1 MKRVFNVYKPLIKL
15 VGKTLGR
22 YLEASAFDDNKV
34 RIKITGIKYE
44 EATVDSDKYGNFEEM
59 VKDYI
64 NITQGVLTRIKINEK
79 EIPLT
84 YYDEIKDAFFEGG
97 EEIELEF
104 SSRDSVL
111 LTLINQSYEY
121 IKKVRENL
129 ENVSQEIL
137 LNTPEG
143 HNLLNSI
150 AEGMQ
155 ALLDILEQTR
165 IYIGINF
172 YESEDLEAIQNII
185 SKLIDAQK
193 NEDFLEL
200 SDIIGSEFEKILDIF
215 ENLLDK
221 AYNILQ

>member
-1 MKRVFNVYKPLIKL
+1 M

-165 IYIGINF
+165 IYTGINF

>member
-1 MKRVFNVYKPLIKL
+1 VLD
-15 VGKTLGR
+15 
-22 YLEASAFDDNKV
+22 EEKV
-34 RIKITGIKYE
+34 RIKISGLINEDSK
-44 EATVDSDKYGNFEEM
+44 VDFDKYSNFEEM

-64 NITQGVLTRIKINEK
+64 NITQGVLTKIKINEK
-79 EIPLT
+79 EIPLA

-111 LTLINQSYEY
+111 LTLIQQSFEY
-121 IKKVRENL
+121 IKKVRDNL

-165 IYIGINF
+165 IYTGINF

>member
-1 MKRVFNVYKPLIKL
+1 MLD
-15 VGKTLGR
+15 
-22 YLEASAFDDNKV
+22 EEKV
-34 RIKITGIKYE
+34 RIKISGLINEDSK
-44 EATVDSDKYGNFEEM
+44 VDFDKYSNFEEM

-64 NITQGVLTRIKINEK
+64 NITQGVLTKIKINEK

-104 SSRDSVL
+104 SSRESVL

-165 IYIGINF
+165 IYTGINF

>member
-1 MKRVFNVYKPLIKL
+1 MKNVLD
-15 VGKTLGR
+15 
-22 YLEASAFDDNKV
+22 EEKV
-34 RIKITGIKYE
+34 RIKISGLINEDSK
-44 EATVDSDKYGNFEEM
+44 VDFDKYSNFEEM

-64 NITQGVLTRIKINEK
+64 NITQGVLTKIKINEK
-79 EIPLT
+79 EIPLA

-111 LTLINQSYEY
+111 LTLIQQSFEY
-121 IKKVRENL
+121 IKKVRDNL

-155 ALLDILEQTR
+155 ALLDIVEQTK
-165 IYIGINF
+165 IYTGINF
-172 YESEDLEAIQNII
+172 YESTDLETIQNII
-185 SKLIDAQK
+185 SKLIDAQR
-193 NEDFLEL
+193 NEDFFEL
-200 SDIIGSEFEKILDIF
+200 SDIIGSEFNKVLDIF

-221 AYNILQ
+221 AYNTLQ

>member
-1 MKRVFNVYKPLIKL
+1 MLD
-15 VGKTLGR
+15 
-22 YLEASAFDDNKV
+22 EEKV
-34 RIKITGIKYE
+34 RIKISGLINEDSK
-44 EATVDSDKYGNFEEM
+44 VDFDKYSNFEEM

-64 NITQGVLTRIKINEK
+64 NITQGVLTKIKINEK
-79 EIPLT
+79 EIPLA

-111 LTLINQSYEY
+111 LTLIQQSFEY
-121 IKKVRENL
+121 IKKVRDNL

-155 ALLDILEQTR
+155 ALLDIVEQTK
-165 IYIGINF
+165 IYTGINF
-172 YESEDLEAIQNII
+172 YESTDLETIQNII
-185 SKLIDAQK
+185 SKLIDAQR
-193 NEDFLEL
+193 NEDFFEL
-200 SDIIGSEFEKILDIF
+200 SDIIGSEFNKVLDIF

-221 AYNILQ
+221 AYNTLQ

>member
-1 MKRVFNVYKPLIKL
+1 MFNVYKPLIKL

-165 IYIGINF
+165 IYTGINF

>member
-1 MKRVFNVYKPLIKL
+1 VFNVYKPLIKL

-84 YYDEIKDAFFEGG
+84 YYDEIKDASFEGG

-165 IYIGINF
+165 IYTGINF

>member
-1 MKRVFNVYKPLIKL
+1 MLD
-15 VGKTLGR
+15 
-22 YLEASAFDDNKV
+22 EEKV
-34 RIKITGIKYE
+34 RIKISGLINEDSK
-44 EATVDSDKYGNFEEM
+44 VDFDKYSNFEEM

-64 NITQGVLTRIKINEK
+64 NITQGVLTKIKINEK
-79 EIPLT
+79 EIPLA

-111 LTLINQSYEY
+111 LTLIQQSFEY
-121 IKKVRENL
+121 IKKVRDNL

-165 IYIGINF
+165 IYTGINF

>member
-1 MKRVFNVYKPLIKL
+1 VFNVYKPLIKL

-84 YYDEIKDAFFEGG
+84 YYDEIKDASFEGG

>member
-84 YYDEIKDAFFEGG
+84 YYDEIKDASFEGG

>member
-1 MKRVFNVYKPLIKL
+1 MLD
-15 VGKTLGR
+15 
-22 YLEASAFDDNKV
+22 EEKV
-34 RIKITGIKYE
+34 RIKVSGLINE
-44 EATVDSDKYGNFEEM
+44 ESMVDHDKYGNFEEM

-97 EEIELEF
+97 EEVELEF

-165 IYIGINF
+165 IYTGINF

>member
-1 MKRVFNVYKPLIKL
+1 MLD
-15 VGKTLGR
+15 
-22 YLEASAFDDNKV
+22 EEKV
-34 RIKITGIKYE
+34 RIKISGLINEDSK
-44 EATVDSDKYGNFEEM
+44 VDFDKYSNFEEM

-79 EIPLT
+79 EIPLA

-111 LTLINQSYEY
+111 LTLIQQSFEY

-155 ALLDILEQTR
+155 ALLDIVEQTK
-165 IYIGINF
+165 IYTGINF
-172 YESEDLEAIQNII
+172 YESTDLETIQNII
-185 SKLIDAQK
+185 SKLIDAQR
-193 NEDFLEL
+193 NEDFFEL
-200 SDIIGSEFEKILDIF
+200 SDIIGSEFNKVLDIF

-221 AYNILQ
+221 AYNTLQ

>member
-1 MKRVFNVYKPLIKL
+1 VKRVFNVYKPLIKL

-64 NITQGVLTRIKINEK
+64 NITQGVLTKIKINEK

>member
-1 MKRVFNVYKPLIKL
+1 

-84 YYDEIKDAFFEGG
+84 YYDEIKDASFEGG

-165 IYIGINF
+165 IYTGINF

>member
-1 MKRVFNVYKPLIKL
+1 MFNVYKPLIKL

-84 YYDEIKDAFFEGG
+84 YYDEIKDASFEGG

>member
-1 MKRVFNVYKPLIKL
+1 MLD
-15 VGKTLGR
+15 
-22 YLEASAFDDNKV
+22 EEKV
-34 RIKITGIKYE
+34 RIKISGLINEDSK
-44 EATVDSDKYGNFEEM
+44 VDFDKYSNFEEI

-64 NITQGVLTRIKINEK
+64 NITQGVLTKIKINEK
-79 EIPLT
+79 EIPLA

-111 LTLINQSYEY
+111 LTLIQQSFEY
-121 IKKVRENL
+121 IKKVRDNL

-155 ALLDILEQTR
+155 ALLDIVEQTK
-165 IYIGINF
+165 IYTGINF
-172 YESEDLEAIQNII
+172 YESTDLETIQNII
-185 SKLIDAQK
+185 SKLIDAQR
-193 NEDFLEL
+193 NEDFFEL
-200 SDIIGSEFEKILDIF
+200 SDIIGSEFNKVLDIF

-221 AYNILQ
+221 AYNTLQ

>member
-1 MKRVFNVYKPLIKL
+1 VLD
-15 VGKTLGR
+15 
-22 YLEASAFDDNKV
+22 EEKV
-34 RIKITGIKYE
+34 RIKISGLINE
-44 EATVDSDKYGNFEEM
+44 DSSVDFDKYSNFEEM

-64 NITQGVLTRIKINEK
+64 NITQGVLTKIKINEK
-79 EIPLT
+79 EIPLA

-111 LTLINQSYEY
+111 LTLIQQSFEY
-121 IKKVRENL
+121 IKKVRDNL

-155 ALLDILEQTR
+155 ALLDIIEQTK
-165 IYIGINF
+165 IYTGINF
-172 YESEDLEAIQNII
+172 YESTELETIQNII
-185 SKLIDAQK
+185 SKLIDAQR
-193 NEDFLEL
+193 NEDFFEL
-200 SDIIGSEFEKILDIF
+200 SDIIGSEFNKVLDIF

-221 AYNILQ
+221 AYNTLQ

>member
-1 MKRVFNVYKPLIKL
+1 VTNVLD
-15 VGKTLGR
+15 
-22 YLEASAFDDNKV
+22 EEKV
-34 RIKITGIKYE
+34 RIKVSGLINE
-44 EATVDSDKYGNFEEM
+44 ESMVDHDKYGNFEEM

-97 EEIELEF
+97 EEVELEF

-165 IYIGINF
+165 IYTGINF

>member
-1 MKRVFNVYKPLIKL
+1 VLD
-15 VGKTLGR
+15 
-22 YLEASAFDDNKV
+22 EEKV
-34 RIKITGIKYE
+34 RIKISGLINEDSK
-44 EATVDSDKYGNFEEM
+44 VDFDKYSNFEEM

-64 NITQGVLTRIKINEK
+64 NITQGVLTKIKINEK
-79 EIPLT
+79 EIPLA

-104 SSRDSVL
+104 SSRESVL

-155 ALLDILEQTR
+155 ALLDIVEQTK
-165 IYIGINF
+165 IYTGINF
-172 YESEDLEAIQNII
+172 YESTDLETIQNII
-185 SKLIDAQK
+185 SKLIDAQR
-193 NEDFLEL
+193 NEDFFEL
-200 SDIIGSEFEKILDIF
+200 SDIIGSEFNKVLDIF

-221 AYNILQ
+221 AYNTLQ

>member
-1 MKRVFNVYKPLIKL
+1 VLD
-15 VGKTLGR
+15 
-22 YLEASAFDDNKV
+22 EEKV
-34 RIKITGIKYE
+34 RIKISGLINEDSK
-44 EATVDSDKYGNFEEM
+44 VDFDKYSNFEEM

-64 NITQGVLTRIKINEK
+64 NITQGVLTKIKINEK
-79 EIPLT
+79 EIPLA

-111 LTLINQSYEY
+111 LTLIQQSFEY
-121 IKKVRENL
+121 IKKVRDNL

-155 ALLDILEQTR
+155 ALLDIVEQTK
-165 IYIGINF
+165 IYTGINF
-172 YESEDLEAIQNII
+172 YESTDLETIQNII
-185 SKLIDAQK
+185 SKLIDAQR
-193 NEDFLEL
+193 NEDFFEL
-200 SDIIGSEFEKILDIF
+200 SDIIGSEFNKVLDIF

-221 AYNILQ
+221 AYNTLQ

>member
-1 MKRVFNVYKPLIKL
+1 MFNVYKPLIKL

-64 NITQGVLTRIKINEK
+64 NITQGVLTKIKINEK
-79 EIPLT
+79 EIPLA

-165 IYIGINF
+165 IYTGINF

>member
-1 MKRVFNVYKPLIKL
+1 VKRVFNVYKPLIKL

-84 YYDEIKDAFFEGG
+84 YYDEIKDASFEGG

-165 IYIGINF
+165 IYTGINF

>member
-1 MKRVFNVYKPLIKL
+1 MLD
-15 VGKTLGR
+15 
-22 YLEASAFDDNKV
+22 EEKV
-34 RIKITGIKYE
+34 RIKISGLINEDSK
-44 EATVDSDKYGNFEEM
+44 VDFDKYSNFEEM

-64 NITQGVLTRIKINEK
+64 NITQGVLTKIKINEK
-79 EIPLT
+79 EIPLA

-111 LTLINQSYEY
+111 LTLIQQSFEY
-121 IKKVRENL
+121 IKKVRDNL

-155 ALLDILEQTR
+155 PLLDIVEQTK
-165 IYIGINF
+165 IYTGINF
-172 YESEDLEAIQNII
+172 YESTDLETIQNII
-185 SKLIDAQK
+185 SKLIDAQR
-193 NEDFLEL
+193 NEDFFEL
-200 SDIIGSEFEKILDIF
+200 SDIIGSEFNKVLDIF

-221 AYNILQ
+221 AYNTLQ

>member
-1 MKRVFNVYKPLIKL
+1 M

-84 YYDEIKDAFFEGG
+84 YYDEIKDASFEGG

>member
-84 YYDEIKDAFFEGG
+84 YYDEIKDASFEGG

-165 IYIGINF
+165 IYTGINF

>member
-1 MKRVFNVYKPLIKL
+1 MLD
-15 VGKTLGR
+15 
-22 YLEASAFDDNKV
+22 EEKV
-34 RIKITGIKYE
+34 RIKISGLINEDSK
-44 EATVDSDKYGNFEEM
+44 VDFDKYSNFEEM

-64 NITQGVLTRIKINEK
+64 NITQGVLTKIKINEK

-104 SSRDSVL
+104 SSRESVL

-165 IYIGINF
+165 IYTGINF

-221 AYNILQ
+221 AYNTLQ

>member
-1 MKRVFNVYKPLIKL
+1 VLD
-15 VGKTLGR
+15 
-22 YLEASAFDDNKV
+22 EEKV
-34 RIKITGIKYE
+34 RIKISGLINEDSK
-44 EATVDSDKYGNFEEM
+44 VDFDKYSNFEEM

-64 NITQGVLTRIKINEK
+64 NITQGVLTKIKINEK
-79 EIPLT
+79 EIPLA

-111 LTLINQSYEY
+111 LTLIQQSFEY
-121 IKKVRENL
+121 IKKVRDNL

-155 ALLDILEQTR
+155 ALLDIVEQTK
-165 IYIGINF
+165 IYTGINF
-172 YESEDLEAIQNII
+172 YESTDLETIQNII
-185 SKLIDAQK
+185 SKLIDAQR
-193 NEDFLEL
+193 NEDFLN
-200 SDIIGSEFEKILDIF
+200 FPIL
-215 ENLLDK
+215 
-221 AYNILQ
+221 

>member
-1 MKRVFNVYKPLIKL
+1 M

-84 YYDEIKDAFFEGG
+84 YYDEIKDASFEGG

-165 IYIGINF
+165 IYTGINF

>member
-1 MKRVFNVYKPLIKL
+1 MFNVYKPLIKL

-84 YYDEIKDAFFEGG
+84 YYDEIKDASFEGG

-165 IYIGINF
+165 IYTGINF

>member
-1 MKRVFNVYKPLIKL
+1 

-84 YYDEIKDAFFEGG
+84 YYDEIKDASFEGG